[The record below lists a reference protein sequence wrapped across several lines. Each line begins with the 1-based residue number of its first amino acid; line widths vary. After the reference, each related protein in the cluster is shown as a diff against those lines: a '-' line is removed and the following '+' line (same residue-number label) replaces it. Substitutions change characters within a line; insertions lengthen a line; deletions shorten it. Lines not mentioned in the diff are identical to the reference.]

1 MDYTSLVISAIVLAI
16 GGSFLFKRVKYGS
29 WTGAFLSG
37 TIRRTV
43 GEVTLNRM
51 WMTNCS
57 LTVNAMENADSAEQ
71 FVGLVLTTRVVM
83 AAKTSPCKLTKEQAL
98 DLSRML
104 QEAAK

>member
-1 MDYTSLVISAIVLAI
+1 MDYASLVIPAIFLVI
-16 GGSFLFKRVKYGS
+16 GGNFLFKRVKYGS

-43 GEVTLNRM
+43 GEVTLSRM
-51 WMTNCS
+51 WTARLK

-71 FVGLVLTTRVVM
+71 FVGLVLTTKSFM
-83 AAKTSPCKLTKEQAL
+83 AASMSPFKMTREQAL
-98 DLSRML
+98 DLSRLL

>member
-1 MDYTSLVISAIVLAI
+1 MDYASFLIPAIVLVI

-43 GEVTLNRM
+43 GEVTLYRTG
-51 WMTNCS
+51 MTS
-57 LTVNAMENADSAEQ
+57 RTLTVNAMESANSAEQ
-71 FVGLVLTTRVVM
+71 FVGLVLT
-83 AAKTSPCKLTKEQAL
+83 AKAPMGASMMPFKLTRDQAL

>member
-1 MDYTSLVISAIVLAI
+1 
-16 GGSFLFKRVKYGS
+16 VKYGS

-43 GEVTLNRM
+43 GEVTLNPI
-51 WMTNCS
+51 WMTNYS
-57 LTVNAMENADSAEQ
+57 LTINAMEIADSAEQ
-71 FVGLVLTTRVVM
+71 FVGLVPTARVAM
-83 AAKTSPCKLTKEQAL
+83 AARTSPCKLTKEQAL